1 MVAVIFLLIGLFK
14 GAEKLVDKIPISMNL
29 SYLCLEVGVSY
40 YLHRR
45 SFCVE
50 EGGLLLL
57 DEFIGSLPDGFR
69 KQHRHHT
76 DGAVQIRFGCPEEHF
91 LTPKHENTLLSLPDR
106 LVRL

>member
-1 MVAVIFLLIGLFK
+1 MAVERYENG
-14 GAEKLVDKIPISMNL
+14 EKSCDVLHEPL
-29 SYLCLEVGVSY
+29 PTTRCLEVGVSY

-57 DEFIGSLPDGFR
+57 DEFIGSLPDEFR